1 MISDTVLGV
10 LMLFGILLSFAF
22 YTLGIL
28 NNVFD
33 NNKYVPLHVDI
44 SLLIM
49 FAIAI
54 IGTVKLL

>member
-1 MISDTVLGV
+1 MISDTVLGI
-10 LMLFGILLSFAF
+10 LMLFGILVSFAF

-33 NNKYVPLHVDI
+33 NNKYVPLQVDI

-49 FAIAI
+49 FVIAI
-54 IGTVKLL
+54 IGTVKCL

>member
-10 LMLFGILLSFAF
+10 LMLFGILLSFVF

-33 NNKYVPLHVDI
+33 NNKYVPLQVDI

>member
-1 MISDTVLGV
+1 MISDIVLGV

-33 NNKYVPLHVDI
+33 NNKYVPLQVDI